1 MGAFF
6 IGSLERGSSYFGSK
20 KSVANTSWHSHVETR
35 SCQRYRLYARLGSH
49 GFVFGNLG
57 HAGALIA
64 LLGFKSVPSM

>member
-1 MGAFF
+1 M
-6 IGSLERGSSYFGSK
+6 L
-20 KSVANTSWHSHVETR
+20 SVANTSWHSHVETR
-35 SCQRYRLYARLGSH
+35 SCQRCRLYARLGSH